1 MASFNQKFIRNWPVA
16 SVFISYSAIIFI
28 AIGASS
34 AHAQNQVNSSEGQ
47 PNNGELKAVL
57 VTDKATSSEL
67 TNLSD
72 ESLARTPISANVVT
86 NKQIESAGAKRLSDL
101 NQFDASVSDAY
112 NAAGYWDYATVRGFV
127 IDNKYNYRRDGLPIN
142 AETYI
147 PLDNKEQVDI
157 LKGTSGIQA
166 GTSAPGGLINYM
178 VKRPT
183 QNDVRSIRL
192 EGNSQGSLQGAVDL
206 GGRFGANK
214 EFGYRINAAYDKIDH
229 YTPAA
234 KGNRQLLAIAAD
246 WRVNKD
252 SILEA
257 EVEYSRRIQ
266 PSVPGVSLTGNALSA
281 VNNRLNI
288 NNQSWSQPV
297 ELEGLTGSMKF
308 EQAINSQWRWSAKAG
323 TQNLNSNDR
332 TAFPFGCTDSNGVDY
347 YADRFCPNGDFDLYD
362 YRSENERRRTSA
374 VQLQLKG
381 QIDTGNIK
389 HQLSF
394 EILQAQ
400 ARDTFNSQ
408 AYNYAGLG
416 NLNALSEALADPS
429 LTTAATQRNERST
442 ELSAFDA
449 ISWTPAF
456 TTWTGLRYTNLHR
469 NSVRTDG
476 SNATSYNANFATPW
490 VAASYQINP
499 AHMLYASYGQGVESE
514 VVANLPRYAN
524 AGAVL
529 PTLKSKQFEF
539 GVKGNMDHLR
549 WSVAYFNI
557 SRPVSDDFG
566 DCDVDGSC
574 IRQIDGTAKHS
585 GFEFTAATPAAS
597 VSQPWHIDAG
607 VTILNAKRQGS
618 IDASQNGLR
627 PTNVPN
633 WILRLNGSYK
643 IAAVPGLLLR
653 ANLSHEGKR
662 AVLPDNSLML
672 QALTRL
678 DLGDSYDAHIGQ
690 TKTTWF
696 LSVDN
701 ILNKTYYKE
710 SPSQFS
716 HSYLFPGAPRT
727 MRVAL
732 QIAL

>member
-1 MASFNQKFIRNWPVA
+1 MPDIIGESIGQSPDPYLGINGHHLVHIDLRHG
-16 SVFISYSAIIFI
+16 SYSA
-28 AIGASS
+28 
-34 AHAQNQVNSSEGQ
+34 
-47 PNNGELKAVL
+47 
-57 VTDKATSSEL
+57 
-67 TNLSD
+67 NL
-72 ESLARTPISANVVT
+72 
-86 NKQIESAGAKRLSDL
+86 
-101 NQFDASVSDAY
+101 
-112 NAAGYWDYATVRGFV
+112 
-127 IDNKYNYRRDGLPIN
+127 
-142 AETYI
+142 
-147 PLDNKEQVDI
+147 
-157 LKGTSGIQA
+157 
-166 GTSAPGGLINYM
+166 
-178 VKRPT
+178 
-183 QNDVRSIRL
+183 
-192 EGNSQGSLQGAVDL
+192 
-206 GGRFGANK
+206 
-214 EFGYRINAAYDKIDH
+214 
-229 YTPAA
+229 
-234 KGNRQLLAIAAD
+234 
-246 WRVNKD
+246 
-252 SILEA
+252 
-257 EVEYSRRIQ
+257 
-266 PSVPGVSLTGNALSA
+266 
-281 VNNRLNI
+281 
-288 NNQSWSQPV
+288 
-297 ELEGLTGSMKF
+297 
-308 EQAINSQWRWSAKAG
+308 
-323 TQNLNSNDR
+323 
-332 TAFPFGCTDSNGVDY
+332 
-347 YADRFCPNGDFDLYD
+347 
-362 YRSENERRRTSA
+362 
-374 VQLQLKG
+374 
-381 QIDTGNIK
+381 
-389 HQLSF
+389 
-394 EILQAQ
+394 
-400 ARDTFNSQ
+400 
-408 AYNYAGLG
+408 
-416 NLNALSEALADPS
+416 
-429 LTTAATQRNERST
+429 
-442 ELSAFDA
+442 
-449 ISWTPAF
+449 
-456 TTWTGLRYTNLHR
+456 
-469 NSVRTDG
+469 
-476 SNATSYNANFATPW
+476 ATPW

-653 ANLSHEGKR
+653 AHLSHEGKR

-672 QALTRL
+672 PAWTRL
-678 DLGDSYDAHIGQ
+678 DLGASYEAHIGQ

-696 LSVDN
+696 LGVDN

-710 SPSQFS
+710 SPYQFS